1 MNLTEVIHQRWAAAG
16 PLENLLPASSVAT
29 GLCVD
34 PAMPYGAI
42 TKCGDRPIARHNDG
56 SAVDAVTVR
65 IEVFHDDRDAA
76 ADVVAQIKT
85 AFDRT
90 DFALAGTDRVMNMQ
104 RTGDSERQNGD
115 GTWQMTVDFACT
127 VYLATGA

>member
-1 MNLTEVIHQRWAAAG
+1 MNLIEVIHDRWAAASS
-16 PLENLLPASSVAT
+16 LDDLLPASAVTT

-34 PAMPYGAI
+34 PTMPYATI
-42 TKCGDRPIARHNDG
+42 AKRGDRPVARLNDG
-56 SAVDAVTVR
+56 SAVDAVAVR

-76 ADVVAQIKT
+76 AEIVAQIKT

-90 DFALAGTDRVMNMQ
+90 EFALDGTDRVVNMQ
-104 RTGDSERQNGD
+104 RVGDRERQHGD

-127 VYLATGA
+127 VYLATGV